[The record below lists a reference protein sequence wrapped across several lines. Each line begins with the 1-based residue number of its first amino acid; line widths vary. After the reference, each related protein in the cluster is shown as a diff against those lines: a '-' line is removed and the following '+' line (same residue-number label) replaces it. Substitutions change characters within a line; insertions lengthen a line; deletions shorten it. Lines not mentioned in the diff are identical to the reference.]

1 MTQLTVK
8 SLFALVLSFHNL
20 TLCLPL
26 YALVQ
31 TLKLGEI
38 RVTPGPSGWPQAV
51 ISF

>member
-8 SLFALVLSFHNL
+8 SLFALVSSFRNL
-20 TLCLPL
+20 TPCLPL

-38 RVTPGPSGWPQAV
+38 RVTSGPPSWPQGGT
-51 ISF
+51 SF